1 LQPIY
6 QNKFSTSKVSSTF
19 SKTIIMVKKV
29 LYVLLAAFV
38 IIQFIRPA
46 KNQSA
51 GPFPNEISTA
61 FPMNDTVASAMKI
74 ACYDCHSNNTRY
86 PWYSN
91 VQPVAWWLQRH
102 VNEGKEELNFS
113 EFTTYSKKRQHHKF
127 EEIKEAVTDG
137 WMPLDSYKWIHKDA
151 ILTKEQSA
159 AIAKWCDAGMAVLPA
174 PQPKTATDSTKA
186 VQ

>member
-1 LQPIY
+1 
-6 QNKFSTSKVSSTF
+6 
-19 SKTIIMVKKV
+19 MVKKV

-102 VNEGKEELNFS
+102 VNEGKKELNFS

-186 VQ
+186 GQ